1 MRLNTFQPLIIVV
14 LLVAGAYFY
23 KNYFQVSIANQNSQV
38 TPTIDSQPTVTPIAS
53 PSGEVSKKTPSPT
66 PTKIKPSPSISQFPQ
81 RGSSSIKID
90 LVTPSEGKIGDE
102 IILAGLGFGPVM
114 GEIILYNAKVGFDT
128 PWMRLTPNRW
138 TETEIKVTVP
148 TLLAGNQTIYFEVQ
162 HKDGRKS
169 NFVTFM
175 VKGGQPRID
184 DISPRNAQPLQNIKI
199 SGKDFGAANGSVNF
213 TEITNFS
220 VTTKGQCEIVSWSQ
234 EEISCKIPST
244 VNNSVE
250 YGVDVKSADGRQSS
264 IKFYKVG
271 S

>member
-1 MRLNTFQPLIIVV
+1 MRLNSVQPPIIVI
-14 LLVAGAYFY
+14 LLVAGVYFY
-23 KNYFQVSIANQNSQV
+23 KSYFEGSIANQNSQIAPI
-38 TPTIDSQPTVTPIAS
+38 TESQPTVTSIAS
-53 PSGEVSKKTPSPT
+53 PSAQVSKKTPSPT
-66 PTKIKPSPSISQFPQ
+66 PTKIRSSPSISQFPQ
-81 RGSSSIKID
+81 RGSSSVKVD
-90 LVTPSEGKIGDE
+90 SVTPSEGKIGDE
-102 IILAGLGFGPVM
+102 IILTGLGFGPVM
-114 GEIILYNAKVGFDT
+114 GEVILYNAKLGFNT

-138 TETEIKVTVP
+138 TDTEIKITVP
-148 TLLAGNQTIYFEVQ
+148 TLLAGNQTIYFEAQ

-169 NFVTFM
+169 NLVTFI

-184 DISPRNAQPLQNIKI
+184 DISPRNAQPLQYIKI
-199 SGKDFGAANGSVNF
+199 SGKDFGSANGSVNF

-250 YGVDVKSADGRQSS
+250 YGVDIKSADGRQSS
-264 IKFYKVG
+264 VKFYKVG